1 MADPLDRFRFHPATA
16 ITGPKHEE
24 VRRKFRR
31 LARILVDDL
40 PPSVETEQALRSLQ
54 TAMMW
59 ANAAIAI
66 HTEPEIIPDQEDR
79 A

>member
-1 MADPLDRFRFHPATA
+1 MSDPLQRFRFHPATS

-24 VRRKFRR
+24 IRLRFRL
-31 LARILVDDL
+31 LAAMLIDDL
-40 PPSVETEQALRSLQ
+40 PPSVEADQCLRSLQ

-59 ANAAIAI
+59 ANAAVAI
-66 HTEPEIIPDQEDR
+66 HTEPEIVRDQEDR